1 MGRLLIKTSFAS
13 ETSSET
19 RSGFEVEY
27 YRKWEKIRF
36 SQRTY
41 YLHENVD
48 LTGSSPRFLHRD
60 MQNVTVD
67 GVSTPLLSNNVLT
80 RSALPVIYCQTQ
92 ISESLE
98 PPVIFLTTS
107 TIPTIACATRSANEF
122 HTKPSGYEQFPTMI
136 LSFANN
142 KGGTGKTTTAVNL
155 ATALAQL
162 GRKVL
167 LVDLDPQGS
176 TTVSLGFQKSK
187 LLYTVYDALAQSRK
201 IEEVMLGTKVENLT
215 LVPSNLDLAGAE
227 VELSSIPGR
236 EFVLREALAVAR
248 RKYDAILI
256 DCPPNIGILTVN
268 AIVACDLM
276 VVPVQSEFLSM
287 DGLPT
292 LLKFM
297 RIVKSRAKTDF
308 DYRILLT
315 LFDKRTGLSK
325 KVVQQLR
332 TSFGDHILKIVIP
345 RSIRMAEAPS
355 KGIPGII
362 YSPRNSASEEYR
374 RLTKELLEGS
384 LADTVLTKLGSTV
397 D

>member
-1 MGRLLIKTSFAS
+1 
-13 ETSSET
+13 
-19 RSGFEVEY
+19 
-27 YRKWEKIRF
+27 
-36 SQRTY
+36 
-41 YLHENVD
+41 
-48 LTGSSPRFLHRD
+48 
-60 MQNVTVD
+60 
-67 GVSTPLLSNNVLT
+67 
-80 RSALPVIYCQTQ
+80 
-92 ISESLE
+92 
-98 PPVIFLTTS
+98 
-107 TIPTIACATRSANEF
+107 
-122 HTKPSGYEQFPTMI
+122 MI

-162 GRKVL
+162 GRRVL

-176 TTVSLGFQKSK
+176 ATVSLGFQKSK
-187 LLYTVYDALAQSRK
+187 LLYTIYDALAQSRK
-201 IEEVMLGTKVENLT
+201 VEEVMLGTKVENLT
-215 LVPSNLDLAGAE
+215 LVPSNLDLAGSE

-236 EFVLREALAVAR
+236 EFVLREALAIAR
-248 RKYDAILI
+248 HKYDAILI

-276 VVPVQSEFLSM
+276 IVPVQSEFLSM

-315 LFDKRTGLSK
+315 LFDRRTGLSK
-325 KVVQQLR
+325 KVVQELR

-345 RSIRMAEAPS
+345 RSIKMAEAPS
-355 KGIPGII
+355 KGVPGIV
-362 YSPRNSASEEYR
+362 YSPRNNASEEYR

-384 LADTVLTKLGSTV
+384 LADTVLTKLGSIA

>member
-1 MGRLLIKTSFAS
+1 MEIVSGLPFS
-13 ETSSET
+13 ET
-19 RSGFEVEY
+19 
-27 YRKWEKIRF
+27 ICD
-36 SQRTY
+36 
-41 YLHENVD
+41 LHENVYLAD
-48 LTGSSPRFLHRD
+48 AIPRFLHRYI
-60 MQNVTVD
+60 QGLTPD
-67 GVSTPLLSNNVLT
+67 GVITPLLSNNVLDHF
-80 RSALPVIYCQTQ
+80 ALPVIYCQTQ
-92 ISESLE
+92 NSESLE
-98 PPVIFLTTS
+98 SPIIFLTTR
-107 TIPTIACATRSANEF
+107 TLPMIACATRSANEF

-187 LLYTVYDALAQSRK
+187 LLYTVYDALAQSKR
-201 IEEVMLGTKVENLT
+201 IA
-215 LVPSNLDLAGAE
+215 SNLDLAGAE

-248 RKYDAILI
+248 HKYDAILI

-276 VVPVQSEFLSM
+276 IVPVQSEFLSM

-384 LADTVLTKLGSTV
+384 LADTVLTKLGSTA

>member
-1 MGRLLIKTSFAS
+1 MRL
-13 ETSSET
+13 SS
-19 RSGFEVEY
+19 
-27 YRKWEKIRF
+27 
-36 SQRTY
+36 
-41 YLHENVD
+41 
-48 LTGSSPRFLHRD
+48 
-60 MQNVTVD
+60 
-67 GVSTPLLSNNVLT
+67 
-80 RSALPVIYCQTQ
+80 A
-92 ISESLE
+92 
-98 PPVIFLTTS
+98 
-107 TIPTIACATRSANEF
+107 RSANEF
-122 HTKPSGYEQFPTMI
+122 LTKPSGYGHFSTMI

-162 GRKVL
+162 GRRVL

-176 TTVSLGFQKSK
+176 ATVSLGFQKSK

-297 RIVKSRAKTDF
+297 RIVKSRAKTEF

-362 YSPRNSASEEYR
+362 YSPRNAASEEYR
-374 RLTKELLEGS
+374 HLTKELLEGS
-384 LADTVLTKLGSTV
+384 LADTVLTKLGSAA